1 MLCWLRRLD
10 VMETPLRMYCQLMR
24 VRCCSSL
31 LLSPGNWG
39 SAIAKIVGINTKKAF
54 FFQDEVQM
62 YVYEEIYKGRK
73 LHELIN
79 ETHENPKYL
88 PGIALPHNIRA
99 VSNIRE
105 VVANAHVLIFVMP
118 HQFVKPLCHEIQ
130 GHILPGA
137 KAISLVKVTLN
148 TAPVDGKAKGMSACG
163 PGSCLCRS
171 AELLLLLVCML
182 VGFRL

>member
-1 MLCWLRRLD
+1 MLCWLRRLE
-10 VMETPLRMYCQLMR
+10 VMETTLRMHCQLMR

-88 PGIALPHNIRA
+88 PGIALPQNIRA

-105 VVANAHVLIFVMP
+105 VVANAHVLIFVRW
-118 HQFVKPLCHEIQ
+118 HTTLRVNRREGVCGNEDSRRDRGRVGGKENGREGFVC
-130 GHILPGA
+130 
-137 KAISLVKVTLN
+137 
-148 TAPVDGKAKGMSACG
+148 AC
-163 PGSCLCRS
+163 
-171 AELLLLLVCML
+171 LLSQC
-182 VGFRL
+182 F